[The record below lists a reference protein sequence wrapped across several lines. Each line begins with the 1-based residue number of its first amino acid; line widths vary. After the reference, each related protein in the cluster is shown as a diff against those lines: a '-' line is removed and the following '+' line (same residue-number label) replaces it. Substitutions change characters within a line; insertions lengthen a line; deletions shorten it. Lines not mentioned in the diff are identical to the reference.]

1 MRITSYICYRISQFY
16 SIILFIPISIIPF
29 IKHRI
34 FWHPLKLEWYHI
46 NTLTQCY
53 DEYMFPKFYQ
63 LCIPA
68 ILVYCCISCLLL
80 LSHIWFMFIL
90 FNIFLIK
97 TFNYNTFKMA
107 RFYKI
112 HKHLYKQL
120 DEIHKL

>member
-1 MRITSYICYRISQFY
+1 MRITSYICYRLSQFY

-46 NTLTQCY
+46 KPLTQCH
-53 DEYMFPKFYQ
+53 DEYMYPRFYQ
-63 LCIPA
+63 LCIPT
-68 ILVYCCISCLLL
+68 IFVYSCIMCLLL
-80 LSHIWFMFIL
+80 LFHMWFMFIL
-90 FNIFLIK
+90 FNIFLI
-97 TFNYNTFKMA
+97 TFNYDTFENA
-107 RFYKI
+107 QFYKN